1 MGKKKVLSF
10 TIIAF
15 ITGIMLSI
23 QFQTVQDPVVRDTRD
38 TKQLRA
44 ALEKEKEL
52 QAELIKELKHL
63 ERLNLL

>member
-15 ITGIMLSI
+15 ITGIMLAI

-38 TKQLRA
+38 TKLLRA

-52 QAELIKELKHL
+52 QAELI
-63 ERLNLL
+63 